1 MPDITMVAARV
12 ARETVRAALATYT
25 TLRTKDAWATLLKA
39 VEDWDR
45 ALQELRERVGLVGA
59 EESPGVAD

>member
-1 MPDITMVAARV
+1 MT
-12 ARETVRAALATYT
+12 TYEEAP
-25 TLRTKDAWATLLKA
+25 TKAAWAVLFKA

-45 ALQELRERVGLVGA
+45 ALQELRERVGLVGG